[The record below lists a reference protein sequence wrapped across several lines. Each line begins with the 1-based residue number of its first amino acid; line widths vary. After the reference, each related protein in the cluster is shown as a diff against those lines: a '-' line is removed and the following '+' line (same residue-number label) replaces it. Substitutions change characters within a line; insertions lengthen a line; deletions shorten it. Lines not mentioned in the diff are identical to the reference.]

1 MASLQSCY
9 FAAAAQAQEREI
21 EREKRAGKR
30 EIERETVRRKE
41 EEKRKKRGC
50 FPLAQ
55 TRPERDIQSRE
66 RELEL
71 ERESWS

>member
-1 MASLQSCY
+1 LRGR
-9 FAAAAQAQEREI
+9 REL
-21 EREKRAGKR
+21 EKGRL
-30 EIERETVRRKE
+30 RRKE

-55 TRPERDIQSRE
+55 TRPERDIQRRE

>member
-1 MASLQSCY
+1 M
-9 FAAAAQAQEREI
+9 R
-21 EREKRAGKR
+21 
-30 EIERETVRRKE
+30 RRKE

-55 TRPERDIQSRE
+55 TRPERDIQRRE

-71 ERESWS
+71 ERERVGARTEKPKKERGVPWWPGHRRWAVVVFLATWQ